1 MKHPYTLIGLLLAG
15 MTVSA
20 ENYFVDG
27 TTWESLVSGTHAPNL
42 PYTPF
47 THTLEGTATID
58 GYECLKLY
66 ETCDNDPATRTH
78 IGWIR
83 AEGNKIYSL
92 VDETP
97 HRWSVIYDFGLTEG
111 TSATVEDFR
120 DYGKGYK
127 PVEATVRCTDIRTGT
142 SGLTHRNLDILM
154 PDITSNRDI
163 MVGEETWIDGIGSI
177 HGIKYNLLGAMCGIG
192 SILVKVTSGG
202 RTVYEN
208 NSYISPIKSAE
219 NHAVRTEGLVI
230 IVSGTTTGERI
241 ALYSADGRLVCTK
254 VSDGNA
260 TAVRGDVPGIYI
272 LMVGGTPHKVAL
284 K

>member
-1 MKHPYTLIGLLLAG
+1 MKHLYTLIGLLLAG

-27 TTWESLVSGTHAPNL
+27 TAWESLSRGTHAPNL

-47 THTLEGTATID
+47 THTLDGTAIID

-66 ETCDNDPATRTH
+66 ETRDNDPATRTH

-83 AEGNKIYSL
+83 TEGDKIYSL
-92 VDETP
+92 VDETT
-97 HRWSVIYDFGLTEG
+97 HTWSVIYDFGLAVG
-111 TSATVEDFR
+111 TSATVEGFY
-120 DYGKGYK
+120 DYGKGYT
-127 PVEATVRCTDIRTGT
+127 PLEATVRCTGIITGAD
-142 SGLTHRNLDILM
+142 GLTQRNLDIL
-154 PDITSNRDI
+154 IRD
-163 MVGEETWIDGIGSI
+163 VTYGEETWIDGIGSI
-177 HGIKYNLLGAMCGIG
+177 HGIKYNLMRAMSGIG

-202 RTVYEN
+202 TTVYEN

-219 NHAVRTEGLVI
+219 NHAVRTEGLAI
-230 IVSGTTTGERI
+230 TVSGTTTGERI

-254 VSDGNA
+254 VSDGNE